1 MGAQASPSSP
11 KHLKAPPPLT
21 LAQQKLQTALNKI
34 SIYLLAL
41 EMSLTIWYIK

>member
-11 KHLKAPPPLT
+11 KHLEAPPPT
-21 LAQQKLQTALNKI
+21 LAQQKLQTAFNKI

>member
-1 MGAQASPSSP
+1 MGAQASPSSQ
-11 KHLKAPPPLT
+11 KHLKAPPL